1 MHFHQLLYESF
12 TYILGLLSL
21 SCFNIYFKI
30 ELKETLDQNCIK
42 YKLNYNHKIMT
53 ETNIFIITV
62 CSCISSILFCFC
74 FKYCKDRHRQIH
86 EQNKLNNVRQKVASK
101 LRVKPI
107 IQITDDPNV
116 DELKDEFEL
125 RNVEPTGDQNV

>member
-1 MHFHQLLYESF
+1 
-12 TYILGLLSL
+12 
-21 SCFNIYFKI
+21 
-30 ELKETLDQNCIK
+30 
-42 YKLNYNHKIMT
+42 MT
-53 ETNIFIITV
+53 ETNIFIITI
-62 CSCISSILFCFC
+62 CSVISSVLCCFC
-74 FKYCKDRHRQIH
+74 FRYCKDRNRQIH

-107 IQITDDPNV
+107 IQMTNDPNV